1 MKTLAFKTG
10 REYTEHGQRI
20 AATKLESG
28 HIVMLD
34 IDRHIDYILP
44 AQVDFNQR
52 DIMWAYDNNMSVT
65 PHEIDLPYGD
75 YYEIV
80 NQLRATAAA
89 L

>member
-1 MKTLAFKTG
+1 MKILAFQSG
-10 REYTEHGQRI
+10 RDYTEHGQRI
-20 AATKLESG
+20 AATQLESG

-44 AQVDFNQR
+44 AQVDFTQR
-52 DIMWAYDNNMSVT
+52 GIMWAYDNNMSVT
-65 PHEIDLPYGD
+65 PHELDLDYSD

-80 NQLRATAAA
+80 NQLRAPAAA